1 LFGGGGGSRTFASL
15 LEGMLVMSSISFNP
29 NGFYDA
35 VEDCILSENGAYSL
49 PSGHSLVTKY
59 VSWHDDIEQAI
70 KDSSRSCASA
80 CYSISLN
87 TISIDDTYHKLSVF
101 CESQGIKAPKPS
113 ILISTEGA
121 VKRLLN
127 ASWWESHI
135 RKVYVRLAESN
146 ELSCNAVNLR
156 SSIYLSF
163 PALTYFK
170 ERRQRNREMLEKM
183 IAENELGEQVFLSD
197 LADSSVSNPVNR
209 RNELM
214 CRLAGFEAYADK
226 HNHIAVFLTLT
237 CPSRMHASLNSSGRS
252 NPKYDGISPK
262 EANDYLVDVFARVR
276 AKLER
281 DGIIRY
287 GFRVA
292 EPHHDATPHWHLL
305 LWGTPEDIKSLIDV
319 FRDYYLQDSPNEKG
333 AEKYRVKVEYIDKTK
348 GSAVGYIAKYISK
361 NIDGHGIDA
370 DLYGENASSSSE
382 RIGAWASIW
391 GIRQFQ
397 QVGGP
402 SVEVWRELRKIQ
414 KLPANC
420 DAIKQQ
426 WLAADSGDWCAFI
439 ESMGGINCL
448 RKNSPVTV
456 SRIWNDKLNAFGDPV
471 GWLVDGLHTSGLFI
485 KTRFHEWT
493 LKGTYISDSL
503 CSKVS
508 AGRDASYASAH
519 PSTYFAPWSSVNNC
533 TVSDLTL
540 PLRLTPI

>member
-1 LFGGGGGSRTFASL
+1 
-15 LEGMLVMSSISFNP
+15 MLVNTFFP
-29 NGFYDA
+29 NGTNTTHA
-35 VEDCILSENGAYSL
+35 ENSKFL
-49 PSGHSLVTKY
+49 DNSGHNLVTNHI
-59 VSWHDDIEQAI
+59 SWYDDIEQAI

-80 CYSISLN
+80 CHSISLN
-87 TISIDDTYHKLSVF
+87 FISVDDTYRKLSSF

-113 ILISTEGA
+113 FLISTKGA

-127 ASWWESHI
+127 SSWWESHI
-135 RKVYVRLAESN
+135 RKVYIRLAESN

-183 IAENELGEQVFLSD
+183 VAENELGEQVFLSD

-214 CRLAGFEAYADK
+214 CRLAGFEAYAGK

-237 CPSRMHASLNSSGRS
+237 CPSRMHASLNSSGKS
-252 NPKYDGISPK
+252 NPKYDGTSPK
-262 EANDYLVDVFARVR
+262 QANDYLVDVFARVR

-292 EPHHDATPHWHLL
+292 EPHHDGTPHWHLL
-305 LWGTPEDIKSLIDV
+305 LWGTPKDIKALIDV

-361 NIDGHGIDA
+361 NIDGHGIDS
-370 DLYGENASSSSE
+370 DLYGEDASSSSE
-382 RIGAWASIW
+382 RIGAWATIW
-391 GIRQFQ
+391 NIRQFQ

-414 KLPANC
+414 KLPDTCN
-420 DAIKQQ
+420 AIKQQ
-426 WLAADSGDWCAFI
+426 WLAADSGDWCAFV

-448 RKNSPVTV
+448 RKNSPVII
-456 SRIWNDKLNAFGDPV
+456 SRVWNDKLNDFGDPI
-471 GWLVDGLHTSGLFI
+471 GWFVDGLRAAGSFI
-485 KTRFHEWT
+485 KTRLHEWT
-493 LKGTYISDSL
+493 LKDTSISNKNDPL
-503 CSKVS
+503 GGKIGV
-508 AGRDASYASAH
+508 GEYASYASSR
-519 PSTYFAPWSSVNNC
+519 PDSDFSAPWSSVNNC
-533 TVSDLTL
+533 TVENCLL